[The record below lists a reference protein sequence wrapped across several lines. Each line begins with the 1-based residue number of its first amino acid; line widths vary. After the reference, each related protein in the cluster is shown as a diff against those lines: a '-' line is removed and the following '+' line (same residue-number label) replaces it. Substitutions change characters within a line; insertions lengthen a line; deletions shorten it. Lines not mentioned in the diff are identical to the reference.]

1 MIAPLQRQ
9 HIRRRQR
16 IALRMRAR
24 SQHARPRTFRR
35 TLSPKIARRPQP
47 HLPVSHRNRPGALRR
62 VLASVVHLFLR
73 TVRQR
78 RGHRAAG
85 TPVLRAPGHRA
96 ATTVPAAARRRK
108 PDARTLRLAILFS
121 ATLVLATLLVLAGT
135 GTIRLPGRAARVEFP
150 VMDTA
155 DLEMMQLM
163 LPEQAEVP
171 VGDLPGP
178 KTLKTFST
186 SVYTVRTGDSVSGI
200 AQKFGLAI
208 DTVLSWN
215 VIRDAH
221 LVVPGRVLTLPNAD
235 GLRYTVRRGD
245 TLEGIAKRNAIPLAS
260 ILDWNDL
267 GTSTITVGQELFLP
281 GARMPAGDIARALGT
296 LFVWPLKGKLTS
308 RYGSRV
314 SPIDGVDR
322 FHPGI
327 DIKGDIGTPVLSA
340 MAGTVNLIGYNGTYG
355 KYIILRHSGFQT
367 LYAHLSRFSVSQGE
381 TVAQGRKIGEVGNTG
396 LTTGPHLHFG
406 IYNTRGDPVDPQR
419 YLK

>member
-16 IALRMRAR
+16 IALHLRAR
-24 SQHARPRTFRR
+24 PRHARPRNSRR
-35 TLSPKIARRPQP
+35 TPPSKIARRPRP
-47 HLPVSHRNRPGALRR
+47 RLPVSRRNRPGVLRR
-62 VLASVVHLFLR
+62 VLAAIVRLFSR
-73 TVRQR
+73 TVRPR
-78 RGHRAAG
+78 W
-85 TPVLRAPGHRA
+85 
-96 ATTVPAAARRRK
+96 K
-108 PDARTLRLAILFS
+108 PDARTLRLAILF
-121 ATLVLATLLVLAGT
+121 AAVLVLATLLVLAGT
-135 GTIRLPGRAARVEFP
+135 GTIRLPGRAARVDFP

-163 LPEQAEVP
+163 LPEEAEMP
-171 VGDLPGP
+171 AGDLPGP
-178 KTLKTFST
+178 KMLKTFST

-245 TLEGIAKRNAIPLAS
+245 TLEGIAKRNGIPLAS

-267 GTSTITVGQELFLP
+267 GSSTITPGQVLFLP

-308 RYGSRV
+308 RYGTRV
-314 SPIDGVDR
+314 SPVDGVDR

-327 DIKGDIGTPVLSA
+327 DVKSDIGTPILAA
-340 MAGTVNLIGYNGTYG
+340 MEGTVYDVGYNGTYG
-355 KYIILRHSGFQT
+355 KYVILRHSGFQT
-367 LYAHLSRFSVSQGE
+367 LYAHLSRFSVSRGE

-396 LTTGPHLHFG
+396 LSTGPHLHFG
-406 IYNTRGDPVDPQR
+406 IYIKGEPVDPLR

>member
-1 MIAPLQRQ
+1 
-9 HIRRRQR
+9 
-16 IALRMRAR
+16 MRAR
-24 SQHARPRTFRR
+24 PRHARPRNFRR
-35 TLSPKIARRPQP
+35 TLPPRIARRPQP
-47 HLPVSHRNRPGALRR
+47 RLPVSHRNRPKALRR
-62 VLASVVHLFLR
+62 ALASVVRLLSR
-73 TVRQR
+73 AVRQ
-78 RGHRAAG
+78 
-85 TPVLRAPGHRA
+85 L
-96 ATTVPAAARRRK
+96 RK
-108 PDARTLRLAILFS
+108 PDARTLRLGILFA
-121 ATLVLATLLVLAGT
+121 ATLVLAVLLVLAGT

-163 LPEQAEVP
+163 LPEETEVP
-171 VGDLPGP
+171 AGDLPGP

-221 LVVPGRVLTLPNAD
+221 LVVPGRVLILPNAD

-260 ILDWNDL
+260 ILDGNDL

-281 GARMPAGDIARALGT
+281 GARLPAGDIARALGT

-406 IYNTRGDPVDPQR
+406 IYNGKGDPVDPLR